1 MSSYNINNTYWR
13 PTAGV
18 VGQSSVVSSSV
29 VTLFATAPSL
39 STKFAIVDVQLAD
52 VMVTFGGETPSTTAG
67 MRWAFGKQYPLSIG
81 AALSAKFI
89 QASSSSTLYT
99 TEWTM

>member
-1 MSSYNINNTYWR
+1 MAFSNINNTYWH
-13 PTAGV
+13 PTPV

-29 VTLFATAPSL
+29 VTLFAVAPNVKSN
-39 STKFAIVDVQLAD
+39 FAIVNVALAD
-52 VMVTFGGETPSTTAG
+52 VMVTFGGDTPSATVGHLWKAG
-67 MRWAFGKQYPLSIG
+67 TDHPLSMG

-99 TEWTM
+99 SEWML